1 MAISENM
8 MHFNFMILYESYL
21 SHNLLQ
27 ILFGKYG
34 KGVDALDY
42 VEATDESTIFNQLE
56 LFF

>member
-1 MAISENM
+1 
-8 MHFNFMILYESYL
+8 MILYESYL

-42 VEATDESTIFNQLE
+42 VEATDESMIFNQLE